1 MKSRKLTKSKPEV
14 LIYSVQ
20 GSQPWP
26 FRAWG
31 THIRLLKNSR
41 LLDLGPAAQ
50 SYSLKEK
57 YMLIS
62 FTVRSHV
69 IFAFKKILAYWDQRS
84 KPSHIRLKN
93 CSAINF
99 RPKMFENWKNVSEM
113 IFLKW
118 CFWNDVSE
126 MIMKCDEMP
135 QLIAVKVCLGWSST
149 EAYFQLVAQI
159 LVLDY

>member
-1 MKSRKLTKSKPEV
+1 MPRYQPRHTFTVINWSIQPRHSFTAIEAVNHSLLRIISWWLSVNLWFQRKCRFSFWFHLFPEIFGFLKGGGLWKSVKIRKLTKSKPEV

-69 IFAFKKILAYWDQRS
+69 IFA
-84 KPSHIRLKN
+84 
-93 CSAINF
+93 
-99 RPKMFENWKNVSEM
+99 
-113 IFLKW
+113 
-118 CFWNDVSE
+118 
-126 MIMKCDEMP
+126 
-135 QLIAVKVCLGWSST
+135 
-149 EAYFQLVAQI
+149 
-159 LVLDY
+159 